1 MKLLAKLSFGTL
13 AAVLLISGIAVLSPR
28 AVHAVVA
35 TIIRDQDNPARHPFV
50 EICTGPTTN
59 SNAAARCSTNDLPA
73 GQEFV
78 IETVSISATGDP
90 SNIVLAPTVFT
101 TAGGRE
107 NVSYALN
114 PISNNGLDQQVAS
127 QFTGTQLVRFY
138 ADPGTAI
145 TCEGVTPNVN
155 VRVHFFFVC
164 TFSGYFVTLP

>member
-50 EICTGPTTN
+50 ALCFAPTSN
-59 SNAAARCSTNDLPA
+59 SSAVARCSTDFPA

-78 IETVSISATGDP
+78 IETVSIVGTGDP

-101 TAGGRE
+101 TAGGRH

-114 PISNNGLDQQVAS
+114 PISNNGIDQQVAS

-138 ADPGTAI
+138 ADPGTVI
-145 TCEGVTPNVN
+145 SCEGITPGLNARVN
-155 VRVHFFFVC
+155 FSFNC
-164 TFSGYFVTLP
+164 TFSGYLVSLP